1 MLFCSV
7 DLSTI
12 NEIKRT
18 SNLETYLHA
27 LYKATNYSIRVL
39 AYTTAGDG
47 ISSQPVYC
55 CTDDDVPEPPANIK
69 AATLTADSILI
80 SWLAPKHKNGNIQQ
94 YTVYS
99 REAGKKGQAKSHMV
113 RVDEHGNPA
122 SFEARGMIE
131 NQMYEFWVSATTSMG
146 EGEPTAVVA
155 QSTNTRGK
163 RDITGFADSYSQF
176 NTIMFDILTGGYY
189 AQLPLV

>member
-1 MLFCSV
+1 MQSQTSIYLAFAV
-7 DLSTI
+7 DLNTS

-27 LYKATNYSIRVL
+27 LYKASNYSIRVL

-47 ISSQPVYC
+47 VTSHPIYC
-55 CTDDDVPEPPANIK
+55 ATDEDVPEPPASIK
-69 AATLTADSILI
+69 AAVLTADSLLV
-80 SWLAPKHKNGNIQQ
+80 SWLAPKHRNGIVQH

-113 RVDEHGNPA
+113 RVDEEGNPT
-122 SFEARGMIE
+122 SFEARGMNE
-131 NQMYEFWVSATTSMG
+131 HQMYEFWVSASTSVG

-155 QSTNTRGK
+155 HAIKSKGRCPDK
-163 RDITGFADSYSQF
+163 YVCS
-176 NTIMFDILTGGYY
+176 
-189 AQLPLV
+189 

>member
-1 MLFCSV
+1 MPTQHTIPV
-7 DLSTI
+7 DLTTG

-27 LYKATNYSIRVL
+27 LYKASNYSIRVL

-47 ISSQPVYC
+47 VTSHPIYC
-55 CTDDDVPEPPANIK
+55 ATDDDVPEPPASIK
-69 AATLTADSILI
+69 AAALTADSLLV
-80 SWLAPKHKNGNIQQ
+80 SWLAPKHRNGNVQH

-113 RVDEHGNPA
+113 RVDEDGNPT
-122 SFEARGMIE
+122 SFEARGMSE
-131 NQMYEFWVSATTSMG
+131 NQMYEFWVSASTSVG

-155 QSTNTRGK
+155 QATNTRGGWLIIVICVIVVLCK
-163 RDITGFADSYSQF
+163 FQKYPSVIS
-176 NTIMFDILTGGYY
+176 NHHL
-189 AQLPLV
+189 L